1 MRQLTVVKI
10 GGELIQEPEK
20 LSGVLRYFTAL
31 QGDKILVH
39 GGGRDATAL
48 SEQMGIIPK
57 MIDGRRITDAR
68 QLEIATMVYAG
79 KVNAQLV
86 AQLNALGQKSLGIN
100 GSDLGIIT
108 CNKRPSIPID
118 FGYVG
123 DIARVNGDAITEL
136 VSLGVC
142 PVFSAITSDLKGQL
156 LNTNADTVA
165 TAIAKAIL
173 SDFSVRL
180 VYVMGIPGI
189 LADIADPNTLISK
202 LSYTHY
208 QELKDFGRLSGGI
221 LPKLSNAFEALKS
234 GVSEVIIANE
244 TTLISGK
251 YTELCL

>member
-31 QGDKILVH
+31 QGAKILVH

-48 SEQMGIIPK
+48 SEQMGIVPK
-57 MIDGRRITDAR
+57 MIDGRRITDTR

-100 GSDLGIIT
+100 GSDLGIIA
-108 CNKRPSIPID
+108 CNKRSSTPID
-118 FGYVG
+118 FGFVG
-123 DIARVNGDAITEL
+123 DITRVNGDAIAEL
-136 VSLGVC
+136 ISLGVC

-165 TAIAKAIL
+165 TAIATAL
-173 SDFSVRL
+173 LNDFSVRL

-189 LADIADPNTLISK
+189 LADIADSSSLVSK
-202 LSYTHY
+202 LSYAQY
-208 QELKDFGRLSGGI
+208 QNLKDSGRLSGGI
-221 LPKLSNAFEALKS
+221 LPKLSNAFEALTT
-234 GVSEVIIANE
+234 GVNQVIIANE
-244 TTLISGK
+244 TTLVSGK
-251 YTELCL
+251 HTELCL